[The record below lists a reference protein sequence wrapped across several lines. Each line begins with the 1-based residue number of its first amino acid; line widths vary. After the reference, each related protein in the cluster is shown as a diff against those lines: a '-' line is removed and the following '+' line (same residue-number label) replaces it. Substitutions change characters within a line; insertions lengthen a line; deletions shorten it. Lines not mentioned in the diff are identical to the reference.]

1 MATVQNESLVLNPMD
16 FAAESQPQEHPFPI
30 IKCMVKV

>member
-30 IKCMVKV
+30 IKRMVRV

>member
-30 IKCMVKV
+30 IKCMVRV